1 MLYKRFMALRDDIL
15 SWDGKSSAA
24 ITQVYEA
31 HASSR
36 GFLGRLVSLSG
47 DAECEVG
54 ATWLVKHHIEAG
66 ASMNQDQADK
76 WYALAPNLSH
86 WGAKLHL
93 LQCMP
98 VVAVPKGRAAKIEKW
113 LSACL
118 TSEKKF
124 VRAWALSGY
133 ADLARAHPKYHD
145 QAMDMLEDAREN
157 DPAAS
162 VRARARQVLNA
173 GKRG

>member
-1 MLYKRFMALRDDIL
+1 MALREDIL
-15 SWDGKSSAA
+15 NWDGKSAAA
-24 ITQVYEA
+24 ITDVYASHA
-31 HASSR
+31 HSR
-36 GFLGRLVSLSG
+36 GFLGRLIALSG
-47 DAECEVG
+47 DAECELG

-66 ASMNQDQADK
+66 TSMNEDQADR
-76 WYALAPNLSH
+76 WYAQAPCLAE

-98 VVAVPKGRAAKIEKW
+98 KVPVPSGHARQIERW

-118 TSEKKF
+118 ISERPF

-133 ADLARAHPKYHD
+133 ADLARMHPRYHD
-145 QAMDMLEDAREN
+145 EAMYMLEDAREN

-162 VRARARQVLNA
+162 VRARARQVLKA
-173 GKRG
+173 GTCG

>member
-1 MLYKRFMALRDDIL
+1 MALRDDIL
-15 SWDGKSSAA
+15 NWDGKSAA
-24 ITQVYEA
+24 GITDTYEA
-31 HASSR
+31 HANSR
-36 GFLGRLVSLSG
+36 GFLGRLIALSG
-47 DAECEVG
+47 EPECEVG

-66 ASMNQDQADK
+66 ASMNADQTDR
-76 WYALAPNLSH
+76 WYALAPGLTE

-98 VVAVPKGRAAKIEKW
+98 AVPVPSGHARRIERW

-118 TSEKKF
+118 TIEQKF

-133 ADLARAHPKYHD
+133 ADLARAHPRYHD
-145 QAMDMLEDAREN
+145 QAIDMLEDAREN

-162 VRARARQVLNA
+162 VRARARQVLKA
-173 GKRG
+173 GTRG

>member
-1 MLYKRFMALRDDIL
+1 MLYKHGMALRDDIMD
-15 SWDGKSSAA
+15 WNGKSAAA
-24 ITQVYEA
+24 ITRVYES
-31 HASSR
+31 HAITR
-36 GFLGRLVSLSG
+36 GFLGRLVALAREPG
-47 DAECEVG
+47 CEVG

-66 ASMNQDQADK
+66 AAMNPNQADK
-76 WYALAPNLSH
+76 WYALAPELSA
-86 WGAKLHL
+86 WEAKLHL

-98 VVAVPKGRAAKIEKW
+98 AVPVPSGHERRIERW

-118 TSEKKF
+118 TSEQKF

-133 ADLARAHPKYHD
+133 ADLACAHPKYRD

-162 VRARARQVLNA
+162 VRARARQVLKM
-173 GKRG
+173 GYRD